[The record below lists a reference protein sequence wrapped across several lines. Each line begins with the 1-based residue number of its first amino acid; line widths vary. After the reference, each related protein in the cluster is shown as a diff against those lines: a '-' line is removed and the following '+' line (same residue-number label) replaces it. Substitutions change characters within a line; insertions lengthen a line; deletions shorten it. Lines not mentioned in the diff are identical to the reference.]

1 MINNQDAVSKCL
13 NLVDVARKCLMVR
26 ADLYQA
32 VGRAALVVVF
42 VREEVRGVYV
52 STDSAVES
60 LVLMEWGEAE

>member
-1 MINNQDAVSKCL
+1 MIEVT
-13 NLVDVARKCLMVR
+13 DVTRKCLTVR

-42 VREEVRGVYV
+42 VREEVRAVYV

-60 LVLMEWGEAE
+60 LMSMEWRD